1 MVLFSYVRRIRTM
14 KTLLFFILG
23 LACFY
28 EGTDEAIEGIW
39 LTQKK
44 DSKIEITS
52 SPDGTFSAQL
62 VWAEAPYSN
71 LVGKQVMK
79 GVVYDNASGKFNC
92 PWIYDPKLDI
102 TAKGTARVSGDTLY
116 ITARKGI
123 FTKNEFFTRE
133 QPASFEKRQ

>member
-1 MVLFSYVRRIRTM
+1 M

-23 LACFY
+23 FACFY

-52 SPDGTFSAQL
+52 APDGTFSAQL

-123 FTKNEFFTRE
+123 FTKNMLNILEE
-133 QPASFEKRQ
+133 QPEKERIILNAIEYIYKNM